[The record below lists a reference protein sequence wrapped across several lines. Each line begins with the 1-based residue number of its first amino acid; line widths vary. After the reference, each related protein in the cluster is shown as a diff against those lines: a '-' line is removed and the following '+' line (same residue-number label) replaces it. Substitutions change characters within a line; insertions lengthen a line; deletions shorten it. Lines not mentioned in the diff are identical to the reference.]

1 MRINTLAIARR
12 KARRIIMQKQPAE
25 KSYVFDKGYRDV
37 GHAFATTWGQTFDS
51 ASVKKLFSNVLL
63 FIPNLVVFLIITAF
77 RVVLNSIISL
87 LLIIA
92 FVTVAPTVYIG
103 FVLVAFWDS
112 VYRVFKRISSVCPN
126 CQYRFDLPAYICPSC
141 GRVHSRLIPSQYGI
155 FKRKCLCGKKLP
167 TTFFNGRQKL
177 EAQCVKCG
185 FDLRDGG
192 NHVDIC
198 IPVVGGASAGKTCF
212 INMAISRIEQSVAAK
227 KGYVFEYISNGLNDY
242 EDIVR
247 GMNSGYLPEKTSD
260 MRLKYYQFYLAPKGE
275 KVKRLVSICDVG
287 GEIYADNNMIGN
299 QIGFRYAN
307 AFIIVID
314 PLSIIEYKKEV
325 GKSINLSQ
333 YGASAMTIDEILSR
347 LITTLENLYSISSKV
362 MLKTDVA
369 IVFTKC
375 DLPGLG
381 EQIGRSAVNIY
392 IRNHYATKEA
402 ASNILCEAFLRK
414 HQEDNFV
421 NNVKSK
427 FKSVQ
432 YFTCTSLGNIN
443 GKGGFTPEGVEE
455 PIMWLMKKIL
465 NNTADEKR

>member
-1 MRINTLAIARR
+1 ME
-12 KARRIIMQKQPAE
+12 KQPAE

-37 GHAFATTWGQTFDS
+37 GNAFATTWGQTFDG

-63 FIPNLVVFLIITAF
+63 FVPNLVVFLIITIF

-87 LLIIA
+87 LLITGFLI
-92 FVTVAPTVYIG
+92 VAPVVYIG
-103 FVLVAFWDS
+103 FVIVAFFDF
-112 VYRVFKRISSVCPN
+112 VYRAIKRISSVCPN
-126 CQYRFDLPAYICPSC
+126 CQYRFDLPTYICPSC
-141 GRVHSRLIPSQYGI
+141 GRKHTRLVPSKYGI
-155 FKRKCLCGKKLP
+155 FKRKCLCGTKLP

-177 EAQCVKCG
+177 KSVCTKCEFS
-185 FDLRDGG
+185 FDYKSSSGDQ
-192 NHVDIC
+192 VEIC

-212 INMAISRIEQSVAAK
+212 INMAIAQIQQSVANK
-227 KGYVFEYISNGLNDY
+227 KGYNFEYLANGLNEY
-242 EDIVR
+242 EDIVQ
-247 GMNSGYLPEKTSD
+247 GMKRGYLPEKTSD
-260 MRLKYYQFYLAPKGE
+260 MRLKYYQFYLTPKDE
-275 KVKRLVSICDVG
+275 KIKRLVSICDVG
-287 GEIYADNNMIGN
+287 GEIYADGNMIGN

-314 PLSIIEYKKEV
+314 PLSITEFRKEIGTKV
-325 GKSINLSQ
+325 NLAK

-347 LITTLENLYSISSKV
+347 LVTTLENLYSISSKV

-375 DLPGLG
+375 DLPGLD
-381 EQIGRSAVNIY
+381 EQIGRKAVNTY
-392 IRNHYATKEA
+392 IRNHYATREA

-414 HQEDNFV
+414 YEEDNFV

-432 YFTCTSLGNIN
+432 YFTCSSLGDVNSSYFN
-443 GKGGFTPEGVEE
+443 PDGVEE

-465 NNTADEKR
+465 NNSDQKR

>member
-1 MRINTLAIARR
+1 ME
-12 KARRIIMQKQPAE
+12 KQPAE

-37 GHAFATTWGQTFDS
+37 GNAFATTWGQTFDG

-63 FIPNLVVFLIITAF
+63 FVPNLVVFLIITIF

-87 LLIIA
+87 LLIMGFLI
-92 FVTVAPTVYIG
+92 VAPAVYIG
-103 FVLVAFWDS
+103 FVIVAFFDF
-112 VYRVFKRISSVCPN
+112 VYRAIKRISSVCPN
-126 CQYRFDLPAYICPSC
+126 CQYRFDLPTYICPSC
-141 GRVHSRLIPSQYGI
+141 GRKHTRLVPSKYGI
-155 FKRKCLCGKKLP
+155 FKRKCLCGTKLP

-177 EAQCVKCG
+177 KSVCTKCEFS
-185 FDLRDGG
+185 FDYKSSSGDQ
-192 NHVDIC
+192 VEIC

-212 INMAISRIEQSVAAK
+212 INMAIAQIQQSVANK
-227 KGYVFEYISNGLNDY
+227 KGYNFEYLANGLNEY
-242 EDIVR
+242 EDIVQ
-247 GMNSGYLPEKTSD
+247 GMKRGYLPEKTSD
-260 MRLKYYQFYLAPKGE
+260 MRLKYYQFYLTPKDE
-275 KVKRLVSICDVG
+275 KIKRLVSICDVG
-287 GEIYADNNMIGN
+287 GEIYADGNMIGN

-314 PLSIIEYKKEV
+314 PLSITEFRKEIGTKV
-325 GKSINLSQ
+325 NLAK

-347 LITTLENLYSISSKV
+347 LVTTLENLYSISSKV

-375 DLPGLG
+375 DLPGLD
-381 EQIGRSAVNIY
+381 EQIGRKAVNTY
-392 IRNHYATKEA
+392 IRNHYATREA

-414 HQEDNFV
+414 YEEDNFV

-432 YFTCTSLGNIN
+432 YFTCSSLGDVNSSSFN
-443 GKGGFTPEGVEE
+443 PDGVEE

-465 NNTADEKR
+465 NNSDQKR

>member
-1 MRINTLAIARR
+1 ME
-12 KARRIIMQKQPAE
+12 KQPAE

-37 GHAFATTWGQTFDS
+37 GNAFATTWGQTFDG

-63 FIPNLVVFLIITAF
+63 FVPNLVVFLIITIF

-87 LLIIA
+87 LLITGFLI
-92 FVTVAPTVYIG
+92 VAPVVYIG
-103 FVLVAFWDS
+103 FVIVAFFDF
-112 VYRVFKRISSVCPN
+112 VYRAIKRISSVCPN
-126 CQYRFDLPAYICPSC
+126 CQYRFDLPTYICPSC
-141 GRVHSRLIPSQYGI
+141 VRKHTRLVPSKYGI
-155 FKRKCLCGKKLP
+155 FKRKCLCGTKLP

-177 EAQCVKCG
+177 KSVCTKCEFS
-185 FDLRDGG
+185 FDYKSSSGDQ
-192 NHVDIC
+192 VEIC

-212 INMAISRIEQSVAAK
+212 INMAIAQIQQSVANK
-227 KGYVFEYISNGLNDY
+227 KGYNFEYLANGLNEY
-242 EDIVR
+242 EDIVQ
-247 GMNSGYLPEKTSD
+247 GMKRGYLPEKTSD
-260 MRLKYYQFYLAPKGE
+260 MRLKYYQFYLTPKDE
-275 KVKRLVSICDVG
+275 KIKRLVSICDVG
-287 GEIYADNNMIGN
+287 GEIYADGNMIGN

-314 PLSIIEYKKEV
+314 PLSITEFRKEIGTKV
-325 GKSINLSQ
+325 NLAK

-347 LITTLENLYSISSKV
+347 LVTTLENLYSISSKV

-375 DLPGLG
+375 DLPGLD
-381 EQIGRSAVNIY
+381 EQIGRKAVNTY
-392 IRNHYATKEA
+392 IRNHYATREA

-414 HQEDNFV
+414 YEEDNFV

-432 YFTCTSLGNIN
+432 YFTCSSLGDVNSSSFN
-443 GKGGFTPEGVEE
+443 PDGVEE

-465 NNTADEKR
+465 NNSDQKR

>member
-1 MRINTLAIARR
+1 ME
-12 KARRIIMQKQPAE
+12 KQPAE

-37 GHAFATTWGQTFDS
+37 GNAFATTWGQTFDG

-63 FIPNLVVFLIITAF
+63 FVPNLVVFLIITIF

-87 LLIIA
+87 LLITGFLI
-92 FVTVAPTVYIG
+92 VAPVVYIG
-103 FVLVAFWDS
+103 FVIVAFFDF
-112 VYRVFKRISSVCPN
+112 VYRAIKRISSVCPN
-126 CQYRFDLPAYICPSC
+126 CQYRFDLPTYICPSC
-141 GRVHSRLIPSQYGI
+141 GRKHTRLVPSKYGI
-155 FKRKCLCGKKLP
+155 FKRKCLCGTKLP

-177 EAQCVKCG
+177 KSVCTKCEFS
-185 FDLRDGG
+185 FDYKSSSGDQ
-192 NHVDIC
+192 VEIC

-212 INMAISRIEQSVAAK
+212 INMAIAQIQQSVANK
-227 KGYVFEYISNGLNDY
+227 KGYNFEYLANGLNEY
-242 EDIVR
+242 EDIVQ
-247 GMNSGYLPEKTSD
+247 GMKRGYLPEKTSD
-260 MRLKYYQFYLAPKGE
+260 MRLKYYQFYLTPKDE
-275 KVKRLVSICDVG
+275 KIKRLVSICDVG
-287 GEIYADNNMIGN
+287 GEIYADGNMIGN

-314 PLSIIEYKKEV
+314 PLSITEFRKEIGTKV
-325 GKSINLSQ
+325 NLAK

-347 LITTLENLYSISSKV
+347 LVTTLENLYSISSKV

-375 DLPGLG
+375 DLPGLD
-381 EQIGRSAVNIY
+381 EQIGRKAVNTY
-392 IRNHYATKEA
+392 IRNHYATREA

-414 HQEDNFV
+414 YEEDNFV

-432 YFTCTSLGNIN
+432 YFTCSSLGDVNSSSFN
-443 GKGGFTPEGVEE
+443 PDGVEE

-465 NNTADEKR
+465 NNSDQKR

>member
-1 MRINTLAIARR
+1 ME
-12 KARRIIMQKQPAE
+12 KQPAE

-37 GHAFATTWGQTFDS
+37 GNAFATTWGQTFDG

-63 FIPNLVVFLIITAF
+63 FVPNLVVFLIITIF

-87 LLIIA
+87 LLITGFLI
-92 FVTVAPTVYIG
+92 VAPVVYIG
-103 FVLVAFWDS
+103 FVIVAFFDF
-112 VYRVFKRISSVCPN
+112 VYRAIKRISSVCPN
-126 CQYRFDLPAYICPSC
+126 CQYRFDLPTYICPSC
-141 GRVHSRLIPSQYGI
+141 GRKHTRLVPSKYGI
-155 FKRKCLCGKKLP
+155 FKRKCLCGTKLP

-177 EAQCVKCG
+177 KSVCTKCEFS
-185 FDLRDGG
+185 FDYKSSSGDQ
-192 NHVDIC
+192 VEIC

-212 INMAISRIEQSVAAK
+212 INMAIAQIQQSVASK
-227 KGYVFEYISNGLNDY
+227 KGYNFEYLANGLNEY
-242 EDIVR
+242 EDIVQ
-247 GMNSGYLPEKTSD
+247 GMKRGYLPEKTSD
-260 MRLKYYQFYLAPKGE
+260 MRLKYYQFYLTPKDE
-275 KVKRLVSICDVG
+275 KIKRLVSICDVG
-287 GEIYADNNMIGN
+287 GEIYADGNMIGN

-314 PLSIIEYKKEV
+314 PLSITEFRKEIGTKV
-325 GKSINLSQ
+325 NLAK

-347 LITTLENLYSISSKV
+347 LVTTLENLYSISSKV

-375 DLPGLG
+375 DLPGLD
-381 EQIGRSAVNIY
+381 EQIGRKAVNTY
-392 IRNHYATKEA
+392 IRNHYATREA

-414 HQEDNFV
+414 YEEDNFV

-432 YFTCTSLGNIN
+432 YFTCSSLGDVNSSSFN
-443 GKGGFTPEGVEE
+443 PDGVEE

-465 NNTADEKR
+465 NNSDQKR

>member
-1 MRINTLAIARR
+1 ME
-12 KARRIIMQKQPAE
+12 KQPAE

-37 GHAFATTWGQTFDS
+37 GNAFATTWGQTFDG

-63 FIPNLVVFLIITAF
+63 FVPNLVVFLIITIF

-87 LLIIA
+87 LLIMGFLI
-92 FVTVAPTVYIG
+92 VAPVVYIG
-103 FVLVAFWDS
+103 FVIVAFFDF
-112 VYRVFKRISSVCPN
+112 VYRAIKRISSVCPN
-126 CQYRFDLPAYICPSC
+126 CQYRFDLPTYICPSC
-141 GRVHSRLIPSQYGI
+141 GRKHTRLVPSKYGI
-155 FKRKCLCGKKLP
+155 FKRKCLCGTKLP

-177 EAQCVKCG
+177 KSVCTKCEFS
-185 FDLRDGG
+185 FDYKSSSGDQ
-192 NHVDIC
+192 VEIC

-212 INMAISRIEQSVAAK
+212 INMAIAQIQQSVANK
-227 KGYVFEYISNGLNDY
+227 KGYNFEYLANGLNEY
-242 EDIVR
+242 EDIVQ
-247 GMNSGYLPEKTSD
+247 GMKRGYLPEKTSD
-260 MRLKYYQFYLAPKGE
+260 MRLKYYQFYLTPKDE
-275 KVKRLVSICDVG
+275 KIKRLVSICDVG
-287 GEIYADNNMIGN
+287 GEIYADGNMIGN

-314 PLSIIEYKKEV
+314 PLSITEFRKEIGTKV
-325 GKSINLSQ
+325 NLAK

-347 LITTLENLYSISSKV
+347 LVTTLENLYSISSKV

-375 DLPGLG
+375 DLPGLD
-381 EQIGRSAVNIY
+381 EQIGRKAVNTY
-392 IRNHYATKEA
+392 IRNHYATREA

-414 HQEDNFV
+414 YEEDNFV

-432 YFTCTSLGNIN
+432 YFTCSSLGDVNSSSFN
-443 GKGGFTPEGVEE
+443 PDGVEE

-465 NNTADEKR
+465 NNSDQKR